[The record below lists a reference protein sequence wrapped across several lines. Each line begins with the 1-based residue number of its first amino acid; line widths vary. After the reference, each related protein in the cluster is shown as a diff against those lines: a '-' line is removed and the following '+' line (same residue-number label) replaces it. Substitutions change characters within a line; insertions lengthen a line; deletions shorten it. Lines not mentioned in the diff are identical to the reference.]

1 MKLLRRLRPGSRATA
16 VLAAATVI
24 ALGASAVATGA
35 TGDVI
40 RAGKRTFG
48 GSQTTQIVSETSGF
62 ATRQSNGKNG
72 DGGAASYGC
81 RADSGREPCLYV
93 LNHSTSGRV
102 FQFEGNG
109 GSPAGRIDVKP
120 PSGKTAADVAP
131 FYTNATGVAQGLN
144 ADRVDGQNAADIV
157 AAAQPKLAVV
167 NADATLGTNRGLAQA
182 NAVAHPGDGNYTVT
196 FATDVSKCASQAT
209 ETTAT
214 NAGAAA
220 AAPVA
225 GNVNTVQVITRA
237 GGGADGTGA
246 TAPVDRPF
254 SLVVNC

>member
-1 MKLLRRLRPGSRATA
+1 MKLLRRLRPGSRTTT
-16 VLAAATVI
+16 VLAAAAVLAVGI
-24 ALGASAVATGA
+24 SAVATGA

-48 GSQTTQIVSETSGF
+48 GSQTTQIVSETGGF
-62 ATRQSNGKNG
+62 ATRQSNGRNG

-144 ADRVDGQNAADIV
+144 ADRVDGQSAADIV
-157 AAAQPKLAVV
+157 AASQPKFAAV
-167 NADATLGTNRGLAQA
+167 NADGTVSGNRGLAQA
-182 NAVAHPGDGNYTVT
+182 NAVVRSGAGNYTVT
-196 FATDVSKCASQAT
+196 FATDVSKCALQAT

-214 NAGAAA
+214 NAGAVA
-220 AAPVA
+220 AAPIT
-225 GNVNTVQVITRA
+225 NSVNAVQVITRA
-237 GGGADGTGA
+237 GGGADGNGPTDPA
-246 TAPVDRPF
+246 DRPF
-254 SLVVNC
+254 HLVVSC